1 MPIIDI
7 NDTIILPKDDPI
19 TPGEKIL
26 DSDQTKTISP
36 SETGKPAD
44 NGKPDAG
51 KPIDNGKPSDGKP
64 SVGIKSPHL
73 HEKLL
78 IDSRISPIGSGVIE
92 DKPNCTVPT
101 SGQKWWAAIILGVL
115 FALIS
120 SPPAYA
126 ITSKISTTLGGMPLY
141 TFTDTY
147 PGQTLLALFIHTLIF
162 ILIVRIL
169 LW

>member
-1 MPIIDI
+1 MPIINIIGSD
-7 NDTIILPKDDPI
+7 ILPPAPIKEGKQLDD
-19 TPGEKIL
+19 
-26 DSDQTKTISP
+26 DQTKTLTTKDDP
-36 SETGKPAD
+36 PVKE
-44 NGKPDAG
+44 
-51 KPIDNGKPSDGKP
+51 
-64 SVGIKSPHL
+64 IKKPHL
-73 HEKLL
+73 HERLL
-78 IDSRISPIGSGVIE
+78 TDSRISPVGSGTLE

-115 FALIS
+115 FALLS

-147 PGQTLLALFIHTLIF
+147 PGQTILALFIHTLIF

>member
-1 MPIIDI
+1 MPIVDI
-7 NDTIILPKDDPI
+7 NDTIILPKDEPI
-19 TPGEKIL
+19 NPDSKKL
-26 DSDQTKTISP
+26 DSDQTKTLS
-36 SETGKPAD
+36 SE
-44 NGKPDAG
+44 DALKG
-51 KPIDNGKPSDGKP
+51 VPKDLKGSKDPK
-64 SVGIKSPHL
+64 GIKPPVKVPGI

-78 IDSRISPIGSGVIE
+78 TDSRISPVGSGVLE

-147 PGQTLLALFIHTLIF
+147 PAQTIVALFIHTLIF

>member
-1 MPIIDI
+1 MPIVDLSGT
-7 NDTIILPKDDPI
+7 DILPETAAYPTDGTEVHGKTLDDDQTSYESSDNPQSGNPQSGKPVVKNPHI
-19 TPGEKIL
+19 TEKI
-26 DSDQTKTISP
+26 
-36 SETGKPAD
+36 
-44 NGKPDAG
+44 
-51 KPIDNGKPSDGKP
+51 
-64 SVGIKSPHL
+64 
-73 HEKLL
+73 L
-78 IDSRISPIGSGVIE
+78 IDSRISPMGSGNLA
-92 DKPNCTVPT
+92 DKPNCTAPT

-115 FALIS
+115 FALLS

-126 ITSKISTTLGGMPLY
+126 ITSAVSTSLGGMPLY

>member
-1 MPIIDI
+1 MPIVDI
-7 NDTIILPKDDPI
+7 NDTIILPKDNPI
-19 TPGEKIL
+19 SSGEKIL

-36 SETGKPAD
+36 PENRKPSEKGGKPV
-44 NGKPDAG
+44 N
-51 KPIDNGKPSDGKP
+51 NEKPSDGKP
-64 SVGIKSPHL
+64 SSVGIKTPHL

-78 IDSRISPIGSGVIE
+78 IDSRISPIGSGVLE

-126 ITSKISTTLGGMPLY
+126 ITSKITTTLGGMPLY